1 MHVGSWRQQHQ
12 LRESNHTKKKREAG
26 KAETEVQANETNAS
40 KDYKCK
46 TETTTATQNGSKK
59 KANPIKKDMK
69 LKKEQKSEST
79 ETVSP

>member
-26 KAETEVQANETNAS
+26 KAETEVQANETNES

-46 TETTTATQNGSKK
+46 TETTTATQYCSKK
-59 KANPIKKDMK
+59 KADPIKKDTK